1 MPKGLE
7 FLPWLPF
14 MIDCKLYDEVNSLYL
29 TILPQV
35 ALVMMFI
42 TAVETKLRHHVSQAG
57 LELLILLRADLTC
70 VYHHIWL
77 LVSLIMLLVTLV
89 TCFQVM

>member
-42 TAVETKLRHHVSQAG
+42 TAVEIHHVA
-57 LELLILLRADLTC
+57 LL
-70 VYHHIWL
+70 
-77 LVSLIMLLVTLV
+77 
-89 TCFQVM
+89 F

>member
-42 TAVETKLRHHVSQAG
+42 TAVETQLG
-57 LELLILLRADLTC
+57 LVCVKCVCVLQRWGTVLLG
-70 VYHHIWL
+70 W
-77 LVSLIMLLVTLV
+77 
-89 TCFQVM
+89 